1 MTNSFKFPAWF
12 NIITALFFVSNLFV
26 FGLATLFNPSF
37 AFPSAGESA
46 AFPIQFFAVRHIAM
60 AIPLLH
66 GLIRRDVKTLKV
78 MYTIFVVMSVLDIL
92 LLGIYDYPIPVLGL
106 ISFIGALP
114 ALGNV
119 AVGIV
124 LFLLPIFLALRQLR
138 SYEE

>member
-1 MTNSFKFPAWF
+1 M
-12 NIITALFFVSNLFV
+12 SNLFI
-26 FGLATLFNPSF
+26 FGFATLFNPGF
-37 AFPSAGESA
+37 AFPSAGEA
-46 AFPIQFFAVRHIAM
+46 AVFPIQFFAVRHVAM
-60 AIPLLH
+60 SIPLLH

-138 SYEE
+138 SYED

>member
-1 MTNSFKFPAWF
+1 MTKSIKFPLWF
-12 NIITALFFVSNLFV
+12 TLITSLFFVSNLFV
-26 FGLATLFNPSF
+26 FGLATLLNPSF
-37 AFPSAGESA
+37 AFPSAGKAA

-60 AIPLLH
+60 SVPLLH

-92 LLGIYDYPIPVLGL
+92 LLGIYDYPIPVFGQL
-106 ISFIGALP
+106 SFIDALP
-114 ALGNV
+114 ASGSV

-138 SYEE
+138 SYDE